1 MKLNGTYTQH
11 VEVEVNPWQIIDK
24 TCELLEN
31 SLNLRNRIIDKEG
44 YWQELDYIHPHN
56 GDETY
61 KKTNLKPTEDEIK
74 AMEVILYL
82 RKIKHKIKE

>member
-31 SLNLRNRIIDKEG
+31 SLNLRNRTIGKDG
-44 YWQELDYIHPHN
+44 YWYECQYTNLHN
-56 GDETY
+56 GGEEY
-61 KKTNLKPTEDEIK
+61 KKTEYKPTEDEIK